1 MKLGLKETPLNKP
14 KRNISRLIIILAFL
28 FFYISH
34 NLCAEILFS
43 HSQWDLGQI
52 VSGEQKTLSITVHNG
67 NIDPVILN
75 IISTCD
81 CLKIDSSSLEI
92 PPGKELSFTLT
103 FIAEDPPGEIE
114 KYLILRS
121 NHPELSKALFPVT
134 GTLIA
139 QGAPGGTEKG
149 AFPRLP
155 DTSPKTKPETRQ
167 TAGLPSTTLPA
178 SANAQTG
185 DPATATAAV
194 GGVENADSVTAG
206 PPSTTL
212 EPAAPLA
219 SSQEAIRII
228 EAEYY
233 HDPTCNAC
241 KLFLNKILPS
251 LEQEHKVKFQ
261 LELYDVLKPEHYKIM
276 LSRLE
281 ELNTPFYSTPVFIV
295 GEIVLSGNREI
306 DSQLG
311 LVIKDGI
318 KYTPL
323 KEYEEEEIKFD
334 PEGIFLLIPI
344 FLAGLLDGVNPC
356 AFSTLIFL
364 VAAMTLAGKRRREVL
379 IISLFFTFSVF
390 VSYFLVGA
398 GMFAVLRRAQSF
410 PVLSAVIRYILAM
423 ALFIFALLSIIDYF
437 KIRRGEAG
445 KMILQLPKRMKRA
458 VHSSI
463 RGGLRSG
470 VIALSALAMGFLVSL
485 FELGCTGQI
494 YLPTIAYMV
503 QTGSKIKGY
512 VSLFIYNLGFI
523 LPLVAVFILTYQGLG
538 SERLGA
544 FFRKHL
550 GSVKIATAALFLGLG
565 LLTLLL
571 R

>member
-1 MKLGLKETPLNKP
+1 M
-14 KRNISRLIIILAFL
+14 IIISLYA
-28 FFYISH
+28 SN

-43 HSQWDLGQI
+43 HPQGNAETAVAPRLL
-52 VSGEQKTLSITVHNG
+52 ETKQKTG
-67 NIDPVILN
+67 
-75 IISTCD
+75 
-81 CLKIDSSSLEI
+81 
-92 PPGKELSFTLT
+92 
-103 FIAEDPPGEIE
+103 
-114 KYLILRS
+114 
-121 NHPELSKALFPVT
+121 
-134 GTLIA
+134 
-139 QGAPGGTEKG
+139 
-149 AFPRLP
+149 
-155 DTSPKTKPETRQ
+155 Q
-167 TAGLPSTTLPA
+167 TAAP
-178 SANAQTG
+178 
-185 DPATATAAV
+185 AV
-194 GGVENADSVTAG
+194 GGMETGDSASAGMKTIDPADTV
-206 PPSTTL
+206 
-212 EPAAPLA
+212 PLA
-219 SSQEAIRII
+219 SNPGTIRTV

-233 HDPTCNAC
+233 YDPFCNAC

-251 LEQEHKVKFQ
+251 LEQEHNVKFK
-261 LELYDVLKPEHYKIM
+261 LDLYDILKPEYYEIM

-281 ELNTPFYSTPVFIV
+281 ELNTPFYSTPVFIT
-295 GEIVLSGNREI
+295 GGIVLSGNREI

-311 LVIKDGI
+311 LVIKDGV

-323 KEYEEEEIKFD
+323 KEYEDEVKFD
-334 PEGIFLLIPI
+334 PEGVFLLIPI
-344 FLAGLLDGVNPC
+344 FIAGFLDGVNPC

-364 VAAMTLAGKRRREVL
+364 VAAMTLAGKKRREVL
-379 IISLFFTFSVF
+379 IISLFFTLSVF

-410 PVLSAVIRYILAM
+410 PVLSSVIRFILALV
-423 ALFIFALLSIIDYF
+423 LFIFALLSIIDYF
-437 KIRRGEAG
+437 KIRRGESD

-470 VIALSALAMGFLVSL
+470 FIALSALAMGFLVSL

-538 SERLGA
+538 SERLGV

-550 GSVKIATAALFLGLG
+550 GSVKLATAALFLGLG
-565 LLTLLL
+565 LLTLLF
-571 R
+571 